1 MYWPLESTATK
12 SRRVF
17 YNALKAA
24 ALLCTIAVFLPLSYA
39 VYVNLLRDDPVN
51 FTKAATMT
59 LACVHVVGQA
69 AVSFFQHDQLQRLIE
84 EMVAYFQNLKPYEKE
99 IYQRYIDDYCPFYA
113 VSSIWNA
120 LAAFFV
126 IVGALFTA
134 QPFPMMAEYPFP
146 VDYEPVKSVIY
157 LQHSYVAVQCVSTL
171 SSNMIAALL
180 ILFATGRFEIL
191 MVDLRAAVT
200 VDRLKRCMEQ
210 CQLARKYAEDVIEA
224 NLSAHGSLRYRRK
237 CFFCLEQRQPIM
249 VKIQSIFLAGSA
261 LIEVYMCAW
270 PADALMEVV
279 SHCRQSERAGD
290 TTILRSK
297 SVAIGSL
304 VINRLNPVDNQ
315 SETAAESVY
324 RASWYNQDLK
334 VQKTVLLML
343 VPQKPIVISLRFVM
357 VALSLN
363 YYCSVGF
370 YSIFSHTHKHTQTLC
385 LERVLLVHCAAS
397 CVERGSPY
405 GTVVNEHHVLHQ
417 LST

>member
-1 MYWPLESTATK
+1 
-12 SRRVF
+12 
-17 YNALKAA
+17 
-24 ALLCTIAVFLPLSYA
+24 
-39 VYVNLLRDDPVN
+39 
-51 FTKAATMT
+51 MT

-126 IVGALFTA
+126 IIGALFTA

-180 ILFATGRFEIL
+180 ILFAAGRFEIL

-200 VDRLKRCMEQ
+200 VDRLKSCMEQ
-210 CQLARKYAEDVIEA
+210 CQLARKYAEDVIEGVQYIA
-224 NLSAHGSLRYRRK
+224 IITLIISSGNLVLSGLNVIG
-237 CFFCLEQRQPIM
+237 RQPIM

-270 PADALMEVV
+270 PADALMEVYV
-279 SHCRQSERAGD
+279 SNAFSLFTALRVVLDEEVHTVPSSTN
-290 TTILRSK
+290 TTCC
-297 SVAIGSL
+297 
-304 VINRLNPVDNQ
+304 IN
-315 SETAAESVY
+315 
-324 RASWYNQDLK
+324 
-334 VQKTVLLML
+334 
-343 VPQKPIVISLRFVM
+343 
-357 VALSLN
+357 
-363 YYCSVGF
+363 
-370 YSIFSHTHKHTQTLC
+370 
-385 LERVLLVHCAAS
+385 
-397 CVERGSPY
+397 
-405 GTVVNEHHVLHQ
+405 
-417 LST
+417 

>member
-1 MYWPLESTATK
+1 
-12 SRRVF
+12 
-17 YNALKAA
+17 
-24 ALLCTIAVFLPLSYA
+24 
-39 VYVNLLRDDPVN
+39 
-51 FTKAATMT
+51 MT

-126 IVGALFTA
+126 IIGALFTA

-180 ILFATGRFEIL
+180 ILFAAGRFEIL

-200 VDRLKRCMEQ
+200 VDRLKSCMEQ
-210 CQLARKYAEDVIEA
+210 CQLARKYAEDVIEGVQYIA
-224 NLSAHGSLRYRRK
+224 IITLIISSGNLVLSGLNVIG
-237 CFFCLEQRQPIM
+237 RQPIM

-270 PADALMEVV
+270 PADALMEV
-279 SHCRQSERAGD
+279 
-290 TTILRSK
+290 
-297 SVAIGSL
+297 
-304 VINRLNPVDNQ
+304 

-324 RASWYNQDLK
+324 KASWYNQDLK

-363 YYCSVGF
+363 YYCSYV
-370 YSIFSHTHKHTQTLC
+370 SNAFSLFTALRVVLDEEVHT
-385 LERVLLVHCAAS
+385 VPS
-397 CVERGSPY
+397 
-405 GTVVNEHHVLHQ
+405 
-417 LST
+417 STNTTCCIN